1 MTPQHGRGGE
11 RRPRRAPRAL
21 VRAAR
26 VVLLLV
32 AIVIGSA
39 SAASAHNNLERSDP
53 PNGGLAAVGRTEV
66 TLWFGEP
73 VDERTSSFTVRR
85 TDPSPTVVQT
95 TVVLEE
101 NGFAVRLTTPPL
113 QRGTYSIEW
122 AVVGDD
128 GHPTQGTIAFG
139 AGVRPD
145 GAAAQVDAR
154 PSPWNVGLRL
164 ADLGGMLLAIGAL
177 AVSGRVLGGLG
188 DTGRALR
195 PRVLRLGAVAAL
207 VSLAAAVATPVLR
220 AGEQVG
226 PTGRGDGA
234 WQAAVGDL
242 LLGSTW
248 GTLWLLR
255 IAAGAIACVALWRC
269 GRNDPGT
276 AGEDDASRRP
286 RALVV
291 AAVALVASAGLDAWA
306 GHAATLPAR
315 STVAIVAGALHVLA
329 AGVWAGGLLV
339 VLIGLR
345 PVARLDPATRRV
357 QVLATLRAYS
367 PMAALA
373 AGVLAATGLYLAG
386 RHVQSLSTVSASTY
400 GSAVVAKSLLL
411 AVALG
416 IAAYNTLVVNPALA
430 DRVLGRRVG
439 WRPDRRRLASTAT
452 VEAVVLVAA
461 VAAAALMTTI
471 PTAKEVARADV
482 LFAPAHATVDGLFVT
497 FEAVPTGSSQRLL
510 VRTEPVIRPMSA
522 VVTGVEVEATAASA
536 AQGAAGVERVA
547 LRKTEEGR
555 YEGSLAGA
563 REGDWQAT
571 LVLHR
576 TWSNDSVVV
585 VPWSSGVGEQPTPLE
600 RTTSALAL
608 LLLAGMASVLALVMA
623 RRRRSAADLRSQ
635 RLRDSAPNDVP
646 DPDPH
651 PEPDPDPGPDTVTRP
666 RAEAT
671 SR

>member
-1 MTPQHGRGGE
+1 MTLHHGRGDE
-11 RRPRRAPRAL
+11 RRPSRPSRAL

-32 AIVIGSA
+32 VVLIGSA

-53 PNGGLAAVGRTEV
+53 PDGGLAAIGRTEL

-73 VDERTSSFTVRR
+73 VDQRTSSFAVRR
-85 TDPSPTVVQT
+85 TDPSPSTVDT

-101 NGFAVRLTTPPL
+101 NGLAVRLTVPPL

-122 AVVGDD
+122 AVLGDD
-128 GHPTQGTIAFG
+128 GHPTHGTVAFG

-145 GAAAQVDAR
+145 GAAAQVDAP

-164 ADLGGMLLAIGAL
+164 ADLGGMLLAIGAVV
-177 AVSGRVLGGLG
+177 VSGRVLGALG

-195 PRVLRLGAVAAL
+195 PRVLRVGAVAAT
-207 VSLAAAVATPVLR
+207 VSVAAAVATPVLR

-226 PTGRGDGA
+226 PTGRGDGS

-255 IAAGAIACVALWRC
+255 VVAGTIACIALWRC
-269 GRNDPGT
+269 GRDAHDT
-276 AGEDDASRRP
+276 AVADHPRRRP
-286 RALVV
+286 GPLVV

-306 GHAATLPAR
+306 GHAATLPER
-315 STVAIVAGALHVLA
+315 TTVAILAGTFHVLA

-339 VLIGLR
+339 ALLGLR
-345 PVARLDPATRRV
+345 PVARLDAATRRV
-357 QVLATLRAYS
+357 ELLAALRAYS

-386 RHVQSLSTVSASTY
+386 RHVESLSTVSASTY
-400 GSAVVAKSLLL
+400 GTAVVAKSVLL

-430 DRVLGRRVG
+430 DRLLGRRVG
-439 WRPDRRRLASTAT
+439 WRPDRRRLATTAT
-452 VEAVVLVAA
+452 VEAAVLVAA
-461 VAAAALMTTI
+461 VAVAALMTTV
-471 PTAKEVARADV
+471 PTATEVARAEV

-497 FEAVPTGSSQRLL
+497 FEAVPTGSSQRIL
-510 VRTEPVIRPMSA
+510 VRIEPVIRPIAA
-522 VVTGVEVEATAASA
+522 VVTGVDVGVTGPSTSGTDAGGASL
-536 AQGAAGVERVA
+536 A

-555 YEGSLAGA
+555 YEGSLPAVP
-563 REGDWQAT
+563 EGDWQAR

-576 TWSNDSVVV
+576 AWSEDSSLV
-585 VPWSSGVGEQPTPLE
+585 VPWSSDTGQRTTGLE
-600 RTTSALAL
+600 RTTSTLAL
-608 LLLAGMASVLALVMA
+608 LLLGGMASVLALVAA
-623 RRRRSAADLRSQ
+623 RRRPTATALVTEDPDLEPTV
-635 RLRDSAPNDVP
+635 RLRVGA
-646 DPDPH
+646 
-651 PEPDPDPGPDTVTRP
+651 GQR
-666 RAEAT
+666 
-671 SR
+671 

>member
-1 MTPQHGRGGE
+1 MTHHLARGDA
-11 RRPRRAPRAL
+11 RRPGRAPRAL

-26 VVLLLV
+26 VGLLLI
-32 AIVIGSA
+32 AILIGSA
-39 SAASAHNNLERSDP
+39 AAASAHNNLERSDP
-53 PNGGLAAVGRTEV
+53 PNGGLAAVGRTEL

-85 TDPSPTVVQT
+85 TDPSPTAVQT
-95 TVVLEE
+95 TVALEE

-128 GHPTQGTIAFG
+128 GHPTSGTVAFG

-145 GAAAQVDAR
+145 GAAAQADTR

-164 ADLGGMLLAIGAL
+164 ADLGGLLVAIGAL
-177 AVSGRVLGGLG
+177 AVSGRVLRALG
-188 DTGRALR
+188 DTGRVLR
-195 PRVLRLGAVAAL
+195 PRVLRLGAVGAL
-207 VSLAAAVATPVLR
+207 VSVVAAIATPVLR

-226 PTGRGDGA
+226 PTGRADGA
-234 WQAAVGDL
+234 WRAAVGDL

-255 IAAGAIACVALWRC
+255 ILVGAVACVALWRC
-269 GRNDPGT
+269 GRDALGT
-276 AGEDDASRRP
+276 AVADAPTRRP
-286 RALVV
+286 RPLVV
-291 AAVALVASAGLDAWA
+291 AAVALVVSAGLDAWA

-315 STVAIVAGALHVLA
+315 TTVAIVAGALHVLA

-339 VLIGLR
+339 VLVGLR
-345 PVARLDPATRRV
+345 PVARLHPATRRV
-357 QVLATLRAYS
+357 QVLAALRAYS

-373 AGVLAATGLYLAG
+373 AGVLAATGIYLAG

-400 GSAVVAKSLLL
+400 GTALLAKSLLL

-439 WRPDRRRLASTAT
+439 WRPDRRRLATTAT
-452 VEAVVLVAA
+452 VEAGMLVVA
-461 VAAAALMTTI
+461 VAAAALMTTV

-482 LFAPAHATVDGLFVT
+482 LYAPAHATVDGLFVT
-497 FEAVPTGSSQRLL
+497 FEAVPTGSSHRVL
-510 VRTEPVIRPMSA
+510 VRIEPVIRPVAA
-522 VVTGVEVEATAASA
+522 VVTGVDVGVTGPSAS
-536 AQGAAGVERVA
+536 GADAGGASLA
-547 LRKTEEGR
+547 LHKTEEGR
-555 YEGSLAGA
+555 YEGSLPAVPD
-563 REGDWQAT
+563 GDWQAR

-576 TWSNDSVVV
+576 TWSEDSTLV
-585 VPWSSGVGEQPTPLE
+585 VPWSSGTADRTTGLE

-608 LLLAGMASVLALVMA
+608 LLLLGMASVLALVAA
-623 RRRRSAADLRSQ
+623 RRRPSTRAPRPDAADAVVDAGERETTEDLRVG
-635 RLRDSAPNDVP
+635 A
-646 DPDPH
+646 
-651 PEPDPDPGPDTVTRP
+651 
-666 RAEAT
+666 
-671 SR
+671 SRS